1 MADLGPRPH
10 SASIEPPGPHL
21 STPGRPSPFSARKE
35 PEIDD
40 PSVQRVRIVLALGV
54 VNLILAGAA
63 VLIASV
69 PVVH

>member
-1 MADLGPRPH
+1 MPRADLR
-10 SASIEPPGPHL
+10 
-21 STPGRPSPFSARKE
+21 PFSARKE